1 MYVDMIIIL
10 FIVFL
15 YVDMIIVMFI
25 VFLYIMTQRKT

>member
-1 MYVDMIIIL
+1 MIIIL

-25 VFLYIMTQRKT
+25 VFSVHHDSNEDLYL